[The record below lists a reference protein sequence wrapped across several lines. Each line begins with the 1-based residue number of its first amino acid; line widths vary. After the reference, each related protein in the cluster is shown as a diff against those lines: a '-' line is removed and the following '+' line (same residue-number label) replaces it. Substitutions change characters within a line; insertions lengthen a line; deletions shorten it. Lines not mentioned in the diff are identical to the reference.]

1 MNIDRQKN
9 SFLDK
14 TRTTAHTTLTASL
27 KPLALV
33 VVGILMMINLV
44 FLGGGSLSAYAAAST
59 ETQSFT
65 IQLEDFVHTA
75 AESECSEDIHL
86 TGQLHVVTHT
96 TVTDNGITIVK
107 TNFNPQGIT
116 GYGTDPATGEPTGTT
131 YQGTGVTSETSTF
144 KPGDE
149 PTQTLIINFNLI
161 GHGSTSDTDSIHHV
175 TAFLTLNAEGDV
187 TSEDIVVELDDCR

>member
-9 SFLDK
+9 SFLEK
-14 TRTTAHTTLTASL
+14 TKTTAHTTLTASL

-33 VVGILMMINLV
+33 VVGILMMVNLV

-65 IQLEDFVHTA
+65 IQLEDFVHPA
-75 AESECSEDIHL
+75 ADSKCSEDIHR
-86 TGQLHVVTHT
+86 TGQLHVATHT

-131 YQGTGVTSETSTF
+131 YQGTGVTSETITF
-144 KPGDE
+144 KPGGAQTE
-149 PTQTLIINFNLI
+149 TLIINFNLI
-161 GHGSTSDTDSIHHV
+161 GHGSTPDTDSIHHATAHVTVNADGTV
-175 TAFLTLNAEGDV
+175 TAEVDL
-187 TSEDIVVELDDCR
+187 DINDCR